1 MATKDDVVKL
11 REVTGAGVM
20 DCKRALEDAQ
30 GDFDKARIIIQE
42 KGLAKAEKREGRE
55 TGAGRIEAYI
65 HNNRVGVLIELRS
78 ETDFVAK
85 SEPFVK
91 LAHDLALQ
99 LVAMPAETVE
109 EFLSQPFIRN
119 ESRVVKDLITDVIAQ
134 VGENI
139 QLKGFARREI

>member
-1 MATKDDVVKL
+1 MSPQP
-11 REVTGAGVM
+11 GI
-20 DCKRALEDAQ
+20 C
-30 GDFDKARIIIQE
+30 
-42 KGLAKAEKREGRE
+42 
-55 TGAGRIEAYI
+55 
-65 HNNRVGVLIELRS
+65 VGY
-78 ETDFVAK
+78 
-85 SEPFVK
+85 SEPSLFPQ
-91 LAHDLALQ
+91 AHDLALQ

>member
-1 MATKDDVVKL
+1 M
-11 REVTGAGVM
+11 
-20 DCKRALEDAQ
+20 
-30 GDFDKARIIIQE
+30 
-42 KGLAKAEKREGRE
+42 
-55 TGAGRIEAYI
+55 
-65 HNNRVGVLIELRS
+65 GVLIELRS

-99 LVAMPAETVE
+99 LVDMREERVE